1 MKNYDEFNE
10 QELIKELNAIINESM
25 SIQEQ
30 YELYCKM
37 MKEMFLA
44 GSTNN

>member
-1 MKNYDEFNE
+1 MNPNDKNYEE
-10 QELIKELNAIINESM
+10 ELLNELNEIMSDSM

-30 YELYCKM
+30 YDLYCKM